1 MISTCIFVIQ
11 VEEDPHNF
19 FAFAL
24 IGDFLFGTTPEQVIL
39 IIIILSSLY
48 ECQLSLPIVSDLLE

>member
-1 MISTCIFVIQ
+1 MEKSVFRDNINFYLVSFNLYCQ

-24 IGDFLFGTTPEQVIL
+24 IGDFLFGTTPEQVTVIH
-39 IIIILSSLY
+39 IFNI
-48 ECQLSLPIVSDLLE
+48 C